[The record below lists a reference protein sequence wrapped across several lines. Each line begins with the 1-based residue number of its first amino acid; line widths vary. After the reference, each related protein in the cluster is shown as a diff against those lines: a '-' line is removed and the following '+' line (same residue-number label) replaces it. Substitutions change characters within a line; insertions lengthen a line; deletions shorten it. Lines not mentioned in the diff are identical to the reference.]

1 MRKCEE
7 MPGYGRQGVTG
18 GVMRLDLEPV
28 LQPKGQGF

>member
-7 MPGYGRQGVTG
+7 LPGYGRQGVTG

-28 LQPKGQGF
+28 VHP